1 MRMIEFGG
9 EQYHVTFSTDF
20 DVHGDMVESRQ
31 MADPSAQV
39 LVRVTG
45 WNDEDDLRL
54 NVTVASGVERSS
66 VSSPSNTR
74 RNRSARIWSDLE
86 VPPTGQAISS
96 NRAGL
101 RCVYQT

>member
-20 DVHGDMVESRQ
+20 DVHSDMVEFRQ

-39 LVRVTG
+39 LVRGTG

-54 NVTVASGVERSS
+54 NVTVASGVEKKFS
-66 VSSPSNTR
+66 
-74 RNRSARIWSDLE
+74 E
-86 VPPTGQAISS
+86 FAIQH
-96 NRAGL
+96 AKELIGADME
-101 RCVYQT
+101 